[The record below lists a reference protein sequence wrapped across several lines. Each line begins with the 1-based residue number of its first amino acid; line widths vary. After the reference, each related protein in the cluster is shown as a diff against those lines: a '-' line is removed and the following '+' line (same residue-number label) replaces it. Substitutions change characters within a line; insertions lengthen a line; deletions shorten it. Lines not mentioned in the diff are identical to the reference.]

1 MTRLTQAKLA
11 VGLVALAIWGWG
23 VRVDDERIRW
33 MGIALLVVAFLL
45 RFLNPRGPDAPEG
58 R

>member
-23 VRVDDERIRW
+23 VQADDARIRW
-33 MGIALLVVAFLL
+33 MGIALLSVAFLL
-45 RFLNPRGPDAPEG
+45 RFLNPRAPDDPA
-58 R
+58 RR